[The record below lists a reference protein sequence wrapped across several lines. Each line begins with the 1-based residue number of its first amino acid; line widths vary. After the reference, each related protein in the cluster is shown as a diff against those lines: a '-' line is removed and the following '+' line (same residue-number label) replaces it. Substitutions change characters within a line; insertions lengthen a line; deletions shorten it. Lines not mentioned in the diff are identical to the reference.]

1 LSLWAKSLSVAIQL
15 KANEQQLPCGN
26 VYYAVQGG
34 STFAPV
40 IESQSVT
47 ENVVYLRW

>member
-1 LSLWAKSLSVAIQL
+1 MKSLSTTIQM
-15 KANEQQLPCGN
+15 KANEQQFPCGN

-34 STFAPV
+34 CTFAPV

-47 ENVVYLRW
+47 ENVVYPHW